1 MTQAHREARKVPL
14 ARKVRKARL
23 ELVDFGFHKIG
34 AIADHVRA

>member
-23 ELVDFGFHKIG
+23 ELVDFGFHEIG
-34 AIADHVRA
+34 AIAALVRA